1 MTIVTTVD
9 YCKPIVYCRRP
20 VTCKTN
26 GTGNQLTT
34 LNIKV
39 VIVMLI
45 NFFFLFLQVNK
56 LYSGLLSLIIQLGK
70 ENPYGIIFCSIK
82 CYWLPF

>member
-1 MTIVTTVD
+1 MTIDTTVD
-9 YCKPIVYCRRP
+9 YCKPIVFCRRP

-45 NFFFLFLQVNK
+45 TFFFFFFFLQVNK

-70 ENPYGIIFCSIK
+70 ENPYGIKFCSIK
-82 CYWLPF
+82 LICH